1 MPPTFVL
8 HVVRGATDAKVGVV
22 GEMRAPQA
30 VKLTALLAALN
41 GRGVTTI
48 VVDLTAVTFIDT
60 AARDAL
66 VAKAEALDEAGV
78 TVFVTGLHGLPRRLL
93 APERIAHGG
102 RHRPRLGGAVG
113 ARAWTRR

>member
-1 MPPTFVL
+1 MPPTFAM

-22 GEMRAPQA
+22 GEVRGPQA
-30 VKLTALLAALN
+30 VKLTALLGALN

-48 VVDLTAVTFIDT
+48 LIDLTAVTFIDT

-66 VAKAEALDEAGV
+66 VAKAGELGEAGTAIYV
-78 TVFVTGLHGLPRRLL
+78 SGLHGLPRRLL
-93 APERIAHGG
+93 APDRIVHGG

-113 ARAWTRR
+113 VRSFMRR